1 MFWAKVTLHK
11 TFYINLFR
19 SYPTGYVQVK
29 RKVGSISVS
38 LSMCDDG
45 LFLSNNHRLPCRTIL
60 HRWWETTVPW
70 HPRSVYLYRSHRIE
84 CIYATVLPTEYPS
97 FPLKEADVVL
107 RRLPNISFYVAVW
120 KLGYT
125 IYGDTKRVWSWIVAE
140 AHEIAEWICYWL
152 LFSIGVEKKTADIFF
167 SLPSYI

>member
-125 IYGDTKRVWSWIVAE
+125 IWWHEKSMVLDRRWSARNSRVNMLLITFLHWSR
-140 AHEIAEWICYWL
+140 
-152 LFSIGVEKKTADIFF
+152 KKKLPTFFF